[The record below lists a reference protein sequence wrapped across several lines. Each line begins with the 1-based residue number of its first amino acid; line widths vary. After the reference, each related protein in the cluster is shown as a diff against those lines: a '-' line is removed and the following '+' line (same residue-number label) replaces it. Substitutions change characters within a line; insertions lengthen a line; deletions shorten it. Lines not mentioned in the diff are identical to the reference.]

1 MGRML
6 NALLRRSFEV
16 SIVADELTVAQ
27 RALHE
32 LSIKT
37 LVKASEGEALQCL
50 VDLAGRTNSR

>member
-1 MGRML
+1 ML

-37 LVKASEGEALQCL
+37 LVKASEGEALRCL